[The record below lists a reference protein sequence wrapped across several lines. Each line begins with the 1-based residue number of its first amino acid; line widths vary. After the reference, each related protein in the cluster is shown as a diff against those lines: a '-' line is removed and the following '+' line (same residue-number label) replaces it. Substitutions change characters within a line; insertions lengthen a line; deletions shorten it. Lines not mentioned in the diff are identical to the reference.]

1 MASNI
6 EMAKILSEYF
16 PENYKATLLEVGA
29 AHPEMISI
37 SLPLRSLNWNIIS
50 IEPNPEFCEEFRKRN
65 LPILEY
71 AACAEDKGSTTFQI
85 SPNLV
90 SCSALE
96 VKPLYRDYD
105 KAVGWNESDY
115 KTIEVQAFTLNTI
128 LQKHHPEI
136 KHIDAI
142 IIDTEGWELE
152 VLDGFDIE
160 GFNPKIVCLEN
171 YNNLP
176 EYISYM
182 NDKGYRLDRKE
193 VQDEF
198 YIK

>member
-1 MASNI
+1 MATNI
-6 EMAKILSEYF
+6 EMANILSGYF
-16 PENYKATLLEVGA
+16 PENYQATLLEVGA

-37 SLPLRSLNWNIIS
+37 SLPLRDLNWNIIS

-71 AACAEDKGSTTFQI
+71 AACAEDKGPTSFQI

-96 VKPLYRDYD
+96 VKTLYREYD
-105 KAVGWNESDY
+105 KAVGWTENDY

-128 LQKHHPEI
+128 LQKHHPDL
-136 KHIDAI
+136 KNIDAI

-152 VLDGFDIE
+152 VLNGFNIE
-160 GFNPKIVCLEN
+160 KFNPKVICLEN

-182 NDKGYRLDRKE
+182 NSKGYRLDRKE

-198 YIK
+198 YIR

>member
-6 EMAKILSEYF
+6 EMASILSGYF
-16 PENYKATLLEVGA
+16 PPNYKATLLEVGA

-37 SLPLRSLNWNIIS
+37 SLHLRALDWNIIS

-71 AACAEDKGSTTFQI
+71 AACAEDKGTTTFQI

-96 VKPLYRDYD
+96 VKALYRDYD
-105 KAVGWNESDY
+105 KAVGWKESDY

-128 LQKHHPEI
+128 LQRHHPDLQN
-136 KHIDAI
+136 IDAI

-152 VLDGFDIE
+152 VLDGFDLNK
-160 GFNPKIVCLEN
+160 FNPKVVCLEN

-182 NDKGYRLDRKE
+182 ADRKYVLDRKE

-198 YIK
+198 YIR

>member
-6 EMAKILSEYF
+6 KIAQILSEYF
-16 PENYKATLLEVGA
+16 NPTYKATLLEVGA

-37 SLPLRSLNWNIIS
+37 SLPLRKLCWDIIS
-50 IEPNPEFCEEFRKRN
+50 IEPNPEFCAEFRKRN

-71 AACAEDKGSTTFQI
+71 AACAEDKGIVSFKV

-96 VKPLYRDYD
+96 VKPLYKNYD
-105 KAVGWNESDY
+105 KAVGWTDNDY

-128 LQKHHPEI
+128 LKKHHPNLQN
-136 KHIDAI
+136 IDAV

-152 VLDGFDIE
+152 ALDGFDLRR
-160 GFNPKIVCLEN
+160 FNPKIVCLEN
-171 YNNLP
+171 YNDLP
-176 EYISYM
+176 EYLSYM
-182 NDKGYRLDRKE
+182 KDRGYTLHRKE
-193 VQDEF
+193 DQDEF